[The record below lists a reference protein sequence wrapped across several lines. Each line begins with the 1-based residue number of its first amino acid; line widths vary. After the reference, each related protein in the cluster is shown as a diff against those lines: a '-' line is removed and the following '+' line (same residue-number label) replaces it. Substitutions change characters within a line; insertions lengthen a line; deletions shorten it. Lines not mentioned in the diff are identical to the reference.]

1 MNGWENLYLNL
12 RSESVKIFYLTLVC
26 LFMYLS
32 LCGSAVIWRQTE
44 AVALV
49 KIIPMFYSDKFKEDF
64 VTDRVYIFENFP
76 MTTFFKSVK
85 IR

>member
-12 RSESVKIFYLTLVC
+12 RSESVKTFYLTLVC

-49 KIIPMFYSDKFKEDF
+49 KIIPMFTQTNLKKTLILIGF
-64 VTDRVYIFENFP
+64 IFL
-76 MTTFFKSVK
+76 K
-85 IR
+85 ISQ